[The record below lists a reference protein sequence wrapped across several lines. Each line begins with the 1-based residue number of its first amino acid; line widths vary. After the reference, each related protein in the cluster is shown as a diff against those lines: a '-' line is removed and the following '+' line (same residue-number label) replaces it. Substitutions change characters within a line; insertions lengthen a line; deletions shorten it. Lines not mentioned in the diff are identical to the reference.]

1 MAKCGRLNDRSKD
14 LLYNKLLLT
23 HLFCTT
29 SYSTQSLAS
38 IVSKV
43 DLYQQ
48 IECIDDLIDWS
59 MDLLQ
64 WIDWSIN
71 PLINQ

>member
-48 IECIDDLIDWS
+48 IECIDDLID
-59 MDLLQ
+59 
-64 WIDWSIN
+64 
-71 PLINQ
+71 